1 MAHDP
6 ATTSLRHHGSDEDVR
21 RLLTETTTW
30 AVVGWSPRP
39 DRASHG
45 VARFLR
51 DRGKRVLPV
60 NPPCGGAAAGLDA
73 PVVASL
79 ADIDEPVDVVDVF
92 RRSSQAGQV
101 ADEAV
106 AVGAGGVW
114 MQLDVVDEDAAE
126 RARAAGLVV
135 VMDRC
140 PKIEWPRLGR

>member
-1 MAHDP
+1 MADD
-6 ATTSLRHHGSDEDVR
+6 TSRSGAAADDVR
-21 RLLTETTTW
+21 RLLTDTGTW

-60 NPPCGGAAAGLDA
+60 NPTCVGADAGLDA

-79 ADIDEPVDVVDVF
+79 ADIEEPVDVVDVF
-92 RRSSQAGQV
+92 RRSSLAG
-101 ADEAV
+101 A
-106 AVGAGGVW
+106 
-114 MQLDVVDEDAAE
+114 VVDEAIAIGARGVWLQLGVIDEEAAE
-126 RARAAGLVV
+126 RARAAGLAV

-140 PKIEWPRLGR
+140 PKIEWPRLAT